1 MFKRARKE
9 LAKQAIATKEFDAAA
24 SDEEEEQYLGAS
36 SDSEIDDDDL
46 VNSDFEGDGDVEEEE
61 VDLKEIIRQTAEE
74 SGDEIDLD
82 DEDALKKLIEEEGL
96 ADLDDGED
104 EFEDDEE
111 QGSDVEIASDAELE
125 DNEEDS
131 DQADGIGSEEEQEE
145 EGDMIYSCKICPHRV
160 LKNEKAV
167 EVHLEGKEHNRRLR
181 YLQKQG
187 VEDADEPKSKG
198 SESKKAKKK
207 EALAKRKESKKE
219 EKRLK
224 EKERRKALKKKKWE
238 REQQEK
244 AKAIDG
250 QSASSEIPTANT
262 KRPAAAARN
271 SKPKK
276 AKTQ

>member
-1 MFKRARKE
+1 MSSCKSSRAYSVLVNFFSKETVPPHSLNMFKRAKKE

-46 VNSDFEGDGDVEEEE
+46 VTSDFEGDGDLEEEEE
-61 VDLKEIIRQTAEE
+61 VDLKEIIRQKAEE

-96 ADLDDGED
+96 ADLEDGEE

-131 DQADGIGSEEEQEE
+131 DQADGSGSEEEQEE

-167 EVHLEGKEHNRRLR
+167 EVHLEGKVK
-181 YLQKQG
+181 YLTLLIL
-187 VEDADEPKSKG
+187 SY
-198 SESKKAKKK
+198 
-207 EALAKRKESKKE
+207 
-219 EKRLK
+219 
-224 EKERRKALKKKKWE
+224 
-238 REQQEK
+238 
-244 AKAIDG
+244 
-250 QSASSEIPTANT
+250 AN
-262 KRPAAAARN
+262 P
-271 SKPKK
+271 
-276 AKTQ
+276 